1 MSSPPVPV
9 IPSIPPI
16 SSIADRATRDV
27 LDALV
32 KGWQLRNAQTGRD
45 ADRFVTRG
53 EIDGLSVG
61 SIRSAIASGGI
72 VLDGAG
78 IGGKTVGEVIA
89 GLTGQITE
97 SMLFKTL
104 GDRINWIDK
113 PGGLLAQVNE
123 HGSVIVTLQTETAQS
138 LQVQTIHGKAIG
150 DLEAGLVSEEAFRL
164 TNETALSEVLN
175 TLWSA
180 VTGSAALVQDGTL
193 TKVNNFAA
201 LSSKWVQLQAEVFG
215 ATGQPPIRTAL
226 AQEASVRATR
236 DGTLEAQYT
245 IKIDQNGYVS
255 GFGLASTARNSTPV
269 SEFIVRADRF
279 AIGSPAG
286 PGILDP
292 IVPFIVLTT
301 PTVVDGVDVPAGVYI
316 KDAFIQNATI
326 DTLKIKGGA
335 VTETLVASGG
345 TTVTQSITLPDTA
358 EGVLSM
364 AVATVSSTDSDGR
377 SYFLT
382 LDGLQNGISLPG
394 GYSGVIVG
402 VKYIPGGGTKTIS
415 SVLTG
420 TGTFSVQQ
428 HNLILMGAKR

>member
-53 EIDGLSVG
+53 EIDALAVG
-61 SIRSAIASGGI
+61 SVRGAIASGGI
-72 VLDGAG
+72 VIEGAG
-78 IGGKTVGEVIA
+78 IGGKSVGEVIA

-104 GDRINWIDK
+104 GERINWIDK

-123 HGSVIVTLQTETAQS
+123 HGSVIVTLQTETAQT
-138 LQVQTIHGKAIG
+138 LQIQIIHGKAIG
-150 DLEAGLVSEEAFRL
+150 DLEAGLVAEEAFRL

-175 TLWSA
+175 TLWAA
-180 VTGSAALVQDGTL
+180 VTGSVALVQDGTL

-215 ATGQPPIRTAL
+215 SPGQPSIRTAL
-226 AQEASVRATR
+226 SQEASVRANR

-335 VTETLVASGG
+335 ITETLVASGG

-358 EGVLSM
+358 EGVLAIAM
-364 AVATVSSTDSDGR
+364 ATVHNTDSAPHSYFMALDGLSNGVSLIDDHVGTVSS
-377 SYFLT
+377 
-382 LDGLQNGISLPG
+382 
-394 GYSGVIVG
+394 
-402 VKYIPGGGTKTIS
+402 VKFIPGGGTHNVS

-420 TGTFSVQQ
+420 DGTFSVNQ